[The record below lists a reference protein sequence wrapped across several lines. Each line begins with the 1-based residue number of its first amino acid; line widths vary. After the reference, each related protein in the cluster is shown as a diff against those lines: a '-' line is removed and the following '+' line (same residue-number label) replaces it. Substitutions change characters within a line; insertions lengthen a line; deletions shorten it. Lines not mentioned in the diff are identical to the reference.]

1 MTHTNSSITNSQVAK
16 HDNLVGQMK
25 EQEKSL
31 KELKDKAS
39 HAASCCRVKHV

>member
-1 MTHTNSSITNSQVAK
+1 MTDTNSSITNLQIAK

-31 KELKDKAS
+31 TELKTKAS